1 MMKILFVVDNYM
13 GGAGNIIQLLATEY
27 AKTEDVSVL
36 LTHKTIEK
44 RYECPG
50 VKFIELDANDKP
62 TGFRVFPF
70 QVKWVRKRV
79 KEEKPDIVISFITQN
94 SIMLCLGQLKST
106 VPIIACERI
115 NPLVATWKF
124 PWNYLLRKAYDR
136 ADLLTVQFD
145 EFRKLCNGRYID
157 KCRVTPNYIA
167 TPDKV
172 KDISQKGEITRFV
185 SCGRLNDSKQFDV
198 LLDMF
203 AEIHKANPKT
213 DLKIYGH
220 GPHKERLEQQI
231 KDLGLE
237 GTAMLAGYT
246 TDTYGVLCE
255 SDIYL
260 MSSKNEGFP
269 NALSEAM
276 AVGLP
281 SVSFRCNGGVD
292 VLADYGRRGI
302 VVPLND
308 KDAFVKEALNLCA
321 DREKYEKISKNAKE
335 VCEVYS
341 IPKVKAIWDEC
352 IREAIRKKGSK
363 KK

>member
-1 MMKILFVVDNYM
+1 MKILFIVDNYM

-27 AKTEDVSVL
+27 AKTDEVSVL

-50 VKFIELDANDKP
+50 VKFIELDAKDKP
-62 TGFRVFPF
+62 TGFRAFPF
-70 QVKWVRKRV
+70 QVKWIKKRV
-79 KEEKPDIVISFITQN
+79 KEENPDVIVSFLTIN
-94 SIMLCLGQLKST
+94 SIVTCLGHIHSSI
-106 VPIIACERI
+106 PIIACERI
-115 NPLVATWKF
+115 NPLIAKWKF
-124 PWNYLLRKAYDR
+124 PWNYLLRRSYDR
-136 ADLLTVQFD
+136 ADLLTVQFE
-145 EFRKLCNGRYID
+145 EFTKLCNGRYID

-167 TPDKV
+167 TPDRV
-172 KDISQKGEITRFV
+172 KDISKKSEITRFV
-185 SCGRLNDSKQFDV
+185 SCGRLNDSKQFDI

-203 AEIHKANPKT
+203 AEVYKANPKT
-213 DLKIYGH
+213 ELKIYGH

-237 GTAMLAGYT
+237 GAAMLAGYT
-246 TDTYGVLCE
+246 TDTYGVLC
-255 SDIYL
+255 DADVYL

-292 VLADYGRRGI
+292 VLADYGRRGV

-308 KDAFVKEALNLCA
+308 KEAFVKAVLDLCA
-321 DREKYEKISKNAKE
+321 DSEKYEEISENAKE

-341 IPKVKAIWDEC
+341 MPKVKAIWDDC
-352 IREAIRKKGSK
+352 IKEAIAKREK